1 MPARAYDRHP
11 LDTDL
16 FDLVEG
22 ALDAPTA
29 RIVEEHLTR
38 CVLCRIKRQRLLAA
52 PPIDFT
58 DLRDVDAPSFGAIE
72 TVDAPLDEVRAG
84 DLWLTAGDESTM
96 VLIRKVLDPD
106 LGVVTVPVIFD
117 VEVADSGT
125 LVLDASTSPLGVPI
139 AIYDGMLSSL
149 PTRML
154 QSRVVPLRPVDLLQ
168 LGAGDPGVTR
178 GSDMEGLGDPRHEVR
193 QYIADR
199 LTQLAPL
206 DDDDDE
212 KPRSPDRSIDP
223 PTAVPGTDFPTFR
236 QDLSTLEGGDLT
248 IESCPELTG
257 CPPEWI
263 ALGEIHR
270 RYQTLAVI
278 GTPAGLIS
286 DSDFVAARSL
296 VLRWH
301 LSALVICPREG
312 TTVDLYSPENLYD
325 GFALPSG
332 APSRQPF
339 VDTHGLRDSVLKF
352 LGTRD
357 PWNVPATSD
366 SERIERVNVSE
377 LLQQFAEEAASALGT
392 ANVRGEKRQGWRTA
406 ATRSDRL
413 AEVLRDALGGAFDPA
428 KVAEL
433 ADEDPT

>member
-1 MPARAYDRHP
+1 MSDRASDRHP

-16 FDLVEG
+16 LDLVEG
-22 ALDAPTA
+22 ALDAA
-29 RIVEEHLTR
+29 AAQFVEEHLAG
-38 CVLCRIKRQRLLAA
+38 CVLCRIKRQRLAAA

-58 DLRDVDAPSFGAIE
+58 DLRDVQVPSFGAIE
-72 TVDAPLDEVRAG
+72 TVDAPLEDVRAG

-96 VLIRKVLDPD
+96 ILIRKVLDPD
-106 LGVVTVPVIFD
+106 LGLVVVPVTFD

-125 LVLDASTSPLGVPI
+125 LVLEASASPLAVPI

-149 PTRML
+149 PTRAL
-154 QSRVVPLRPVDLLQ
+154 QSRVEPVRAVDLLH
-168 LGAGDPGVTR
+168 LVVGNPGVTR
-178 GSDMEGLGDPRHEVR
+178 GSELVGSGDVRHEVR

-199 LTQLAPL
+199 LTQLAPV
-206 DDDDDE
+206 DDDAE
-212 KPRSPDRSIDP
+212 NTGNPDGATDP
-223 PTAVPGTDFPTFR
+223 PPASADVDYPTFR
-236 QDLSTLEGGDLT
+236 RELDDLRAEGLT
-248 IESCPELTG
+248 VEPCPELTG
-257 CPPEWI
+257 CPAEWI

-270 RYQTLAVI
+270 RYQTLAII
-278 GTPAGLIS
+278 GTPAGLTS

-312 TTVDLYSPENLYD
+312 TTVDLYSPEALYD

-357 PWNVPATSD
+357 PWNVPSR
-366 SERIERVNVSE
+366 SETGRIERVNVTE
-377 LLQQFAEEAASALGT
+377 LLQELAQKAASELGV
-392 ANVRGEKRQGWRTA
+392 ANVRGEKRQGWRA
-406 ATRSDRL
+406 AAARGSRL
-413 AEVLRDALGGAFDPA
+413 AEVLQEALGGAFDPA
-428 KVAEL
+428 RIAEL

>member
-1 MPARAYDRHP
+1 MSARASHPHP

-16 FDLVEG
+16 LDLVEG
-22 ALDAPTA
+22 ALDAA
-29 RIVEEHLTR
+29 AAQVVEEHLTT

-52 PPIDFT
+52 PPIAFS
-58 DLRDVDAPSFGAIE
+58 DLRDIEVPLFGAIE
-72 TVDAPLDEVRAG
+72 TVDAPAEEVQAG
-84 DLWLTAGDESTM
+84 DLWLTGGGESTM
-96 VLIRKVLDPD
+96 VLIRKVLDGD
-106 LGVVTVPVIFD
+106 LGLVTVPVIFD

-125 LVLDASTSPLGVPI
+125 LVLDASASPLGVPI

-154 QSRVVPLRPVDLLQ
+154 QSRVVPLRPVDLLH
-168 LGAGDPGVTR
+168 LDDGDPGVTR
-178 GSDMEGLGDPRHEVR
+178 GPALEGLADPRHEVR

-199 LTQLAPL
+199 LTQLAPV
-206 DDDDDE
+206 DDDAE
-212 KPRSPDRSIDP
+212 GTGNPGRRIDP
-223 PTAVPGTDFPTFR
+223 PAASAGTDHSTVR
-236 QDLSTLEGGDLT
+236 QDLDDLQAEGLT
-248 IESCPELTG
+248 VEPCPPLSE

-263 ALGEIHR
+263 ALGEIRR
-270 RYQTLAVI
+270 RYQTVAVI

-301 LSALVICPREG
+301 LSALVVCPREG

-332 APSRQPF
+332 AASRRPF

-357 PWNVPATSD
+357 PWNVPSASD
-366 SERIERVNVSE
+366 TRRIERVNVSE
-377 LLQQFAEEAASALGT
+377 LLRQLAGEAASELGT
-392 ANVRGEKRQGWRTA
+392 ENVRGEKRQGWRAA
-406 ATRSDRL
+406 ATRADRL
-413 AEVLRDALGGAFDPA
+413 AEVLPEVLEGDFDPA
-428 KVAEL
+428 AIVEL

>member
-1 MPARAYDRHP
+1 MTPRAYDRHP

-139 AIYDGMLSSL
+139 AIYDGMLSGL

-223 PTAVPGTDFPTFR
+223 PTAVPGTDFPMFR

-286 DSDFVAARSL
+286 DSDFVAARAWSSAGTSRRSSS
-296 VLRWH
+296 VHARERPSTSTRQRTSTTASRCQAALRVDSH
-301 LSALVICPREG
+301 LSTPMDFATVSSSSWGRAIPGMSRPPRTASG
-312 TTVDLYSPENLYD
+312 SNASTFPSCCSSSPKRPPQHSELRMS
-325 GFALPSG
+325 GEKSAKAGALPRLGQIASWKSC
-332 APSRQPF
+332 ATHWVACSTQRRSPS
-339 VDTHGLRDSVLKF
+339 
-352 LGTRD
+352 
-357 PWNVPATSD
+357 
-366 SERIERVNVSE
+366 
-377 LLQQFAEEAASALGT
+377 
-392 ANVRGEKRQGWRTA
+392 
-406 ATRSDRL
+406 
-413 AEVLRDALGGAFDPA
+413 
-428 KVAEL
+428 
-433 ADEDPT
+433 